1 VTNLPSKQ
9 KLIELLADRS
19 RMHDAFRLAETA
31 FSEGKAEGSSEELNA
46 FDIAHG
52 EVLDWLNDTDHL
64 DELLGFL
71 RAVETHHE
79 LCDTR
84 DVNAEGIRKPCN
96 CKGRTVET
104 TAEPTPCEHLRSEL
118 LADKTKDGEP
128 LFQMRKCLDCTLIF
142 RVRSS
147 LKTGA
152 EHG

>member
-1 VTNLPSKQ
+1 MCKCNPEIKTPFCGKPGCEWPFGTPAHFRSDRAPPSSNLRVLPCPFCGSPGEESEHWRAHFGCTNAACGAYKANLTLPNWNMRP
-9 KLIELLADRS
+9 A
-19 RMHDAFRLAETA
+19 
-31 FSEGKAEGSSEELNA
+31 
-46 FDIAHG
+46 
-52 EVLDWLNDTDHL
+52 
-64 DELLGFL
+64 
-71 RAVETHHE
+71 
-79 LCDTR
+79 
-84 DVNAEGIRKPCN
+84 
-96 CKGRTVET
+96 VET